1 MRILHT
7 IEGMGTRYGG
17 IATCTYELLTAIQG
31 KGHTVEMLTPTLKN
45 PQDKLLGKGEIWM
58 RTFSNDGLGP
68 MNFSWNVRG
77 ELKYGCYDLYH
88 VNGMWQHIC
97 HATARYARKSG
108 KPYVVTPHGMLYPT
122 ALKISYWKKWP
133 MLKFWFAEDIQKA
146 SGFHATCETEMNHL
160 RELGYAGPV
169 AVIGNPVNVP
179 EYVAELV
186 ENRKRHYVQHPE
198 IRLGFL
204 GRLHPIKRI
213 ENLLRGVAQSSVRDL
228 QVVLLGDGDV
238 EYRKFL
244 MEETLRLGINERVEF
259 LGFVSGREKFE
270 QLSRLSA
277 LFVPSDME
285 NFGMIVPEALLVGT
299 PVMASLGTPWKS
311 LNDYGCGWWVDNSP
325 QSIAGVIEDIAGKS
339 PLELFTMGIKGRE
352 MVLNKFEAS
361 IVARK
366 MLQFY
371 SWLLGESDR
380 PNFVYES

>member
-1 MRILHT
+1 
-7 IEGMGTRYGG
+7 
-17 IATCTYELLTAIQG
+17 
-31 KGHTVEMLTPTLKN
+31 
-45 PQDKLLGKGEIWM
+45 
-58 RTFSNDGLGP
+58 
-68 MNFSWNVRG
+68 
-77 ELKYGCYDLYH
+77 
-88 VNGMWQHIC
+88 
-97 HATARYARKSG
+97 
-108 KPYVVTPHGMLYPT
+108 
-122 ALKISYWKKWP
+122 

-146 SGFHATCETEMNHL
+146 SGFHATCETEMSHL

-169 AVIGNPVNVP
+169 AVIGNPVKVP

-285 NFGMIVPEALLVGT
+285 NFGMIVPEALLAGT
-299 PVMASLGTPWKS
+299 PVMASLGTPWQS

-339 PLELFTMGIKGRE
+339 PLELFTMGLKGRE